1 MLVFAFF
8 MAGVGL
14 SPFAASQKEAELT
27 RFTFT
32 EYHMGIDAR
41 LVLYAPDRKAAE
53 TACEAAFERIAALE
67 AVMSDYRPDSELMRL
82 CARASGER
90 VPVSLDL
97 YKVLWRAQTI
107 SRQSDGAFD
116 VTAGPLVQLWRV
128 ARKAKKLPRDEEIER
143 ARELVGWQKMH
154 LGKRVVKLDAPGMRL
169 DLGGIGKGYAADE
182 ALKVLRANGIS
193 SALIELGG
201 DIVLGDAPPASKG
214 WVIQVPNAG
223 DKDLLLHNTAIS
235 TSGDTEQ
242 YVEIDGV
249 RYSHVVDP
257 ATGMGLTQ
265 RVQAT
270 VIAKDGL
277 TSDPLST
284 ALTILPAA
292 RREKLVRHYPG
303 VRTFIKVAVDEPN
316 NP

>member
-1 MLVFAFF
+1 
-8 MAGVGL
+8 
-14 SPFAASQKEAELT
+14 
-27 RFTFT
+27 
-32 EYHMGIDAR
+32 MGIDAR
-41 LVLYAPDRKAAE
+41 LVVYAPDREAAE
-53 TACEAAFERIAALE
+53 TACESAFERIAALE
-67 AVMSDYRPDSELMRL
+67 AVMSDYRPDSELLRL
-82 CARASGER
+82 CAKAGGER

-107 SRQSDGAFD
+107 SRQSEGAFD
-116 VTAGPLVQLWRV
+116 VTVGPLVQLWRA
-128 ARKAKKLPRDEEIER
+128 ARKAKKLPPAEEIKR
-143 ARELVGWQKMH
+143 ACELVGWKKMR
-154 LGKRVVKLDAPGMRL
+154 LGNRVVQLATPGMRL

-193 SALIELGG
+193 SALIEMGG

-214 WVIQVPNAG
+214 WIIEVPNAG
-223 DKDLLLHNTAIS
+223 DKELLLQNAAIS

-242 YVEIDGV
+242 YVEIDNV

-257 ATGMGLTQ
+257 TTGKGLTQ

-284 ALTILPAA
+284 TLTILPAA
-292 RREKLVRHYPG
+292 RREKFVRQYPG
-303 VRTFIKVAVDEPN
+303 IRTFIKVAADEPKTS
-316 NP
+316 